1 MQYHDSRGDYSW
13 SLVGRFEM
21 VALTK
26 KISIFGGGFM
36 CSIPVSDP
44 HLVCILYWL
53 FISFVCSLL

>member
-1 MQYHDSRGDYSW
+1 MQYHDSHGDYSW

-44 HLVCILYWL
+44 HMVC
-53 FISFVCSLL
+53 LLC